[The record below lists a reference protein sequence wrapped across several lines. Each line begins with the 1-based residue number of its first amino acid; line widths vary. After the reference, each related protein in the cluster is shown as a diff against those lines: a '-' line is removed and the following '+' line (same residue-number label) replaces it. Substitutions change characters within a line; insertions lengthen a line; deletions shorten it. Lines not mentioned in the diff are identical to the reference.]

1 MKINV
6 SIYLFS
12 CLIILSIFSCKQQ
25 VSSDLQHANITVTEA
40 RNKQG
45 KPRVMFLDVRTP
57 AEIAKGKIAGAL
69 EIDYRADGFE
79 EKVKDL
85 DKDIDYVVYCKSGGR
100 SAKAQAIMKNNGFIN
115 TYNMTGGYTAWN
127 SSKN

>member
-1 MKINV
+1 
-6 SIYLFS
+6 
-12 CLIILSIFSCKQQ
+12 
-25 VSSDLQHANITVTEA
+25 
-40 RNKQG
+40 
-45 KPRVMFLDVRTP
+45 MFLDVRTP